1 VSGAVWRVLP
11 DVPALD
17 RILDYWAPPGVE
29 APLGTIVRVPLQG
42 RRVRGWLVGVAD
54 RPDPA
59 AQHVVAVTAV
69 VSEGPPAGLA
79 ALCEWA
85 AWRWAGPR
93 PLLLRAA
100 SPQNAVPVGSA
111 PAEPDVAVHPPV
123 VPPVALP
130 AGPRRLVVCPP
141 VADRTP
147 LVTALL
153 APEGSTIVV
162 APDRRER
169 QALDAA
175 VTATGRP
182 AITVHGDDPAAA
194 RTAAW
199 QAARRGA
206 CVVLGGRAVA
216 FAPVPDLAAVVVLDD
231 ADEALV
237 EESAPTW
244 HARDVLLERAAR
256 VDAPVT
262 LITPAPTVEGLV
274 ACSAARTTL
283 PASPRR
289 GWPPLDV
296 ADRRLDPPGLG
307 LLGERLAGA
316 LRATLDQ
323 HHRSICILNRR
334 GRARLLVCRQ
344 CGQVARCEHCGAAMV
359 EADTGLECPRGDSTR
374 PRVCT
379 ECGSSGM
386 RVARPGVQRLR
397 DDLAALLPRARV
409 QVIEGAATTAA
420 TAGTSPDV
428 DADVVVGTEAALH
441 RAGADGPPVGLV
453 SFLDFDQ
460 ELLAPRF
467 RAAEQALWL
476 LVRAARLAGARGQD
490 GRLLVQTRVPD
501 HEVLLAATHGDVDL
515 LTRPERERREAL
527 ALPPFGGLA
536 ALSGASAA
544 VTTAAALLAE
554 RLEVRGPVD
563 GTALV
568 RAPSSDAL
576 ADGLAAVDLTPARA
590 QGRLRVEVDPRR
602 V

>member
-17 RILDYWAPPGVE
+17 RVLDYWAPPGVD

-59 AQHVVAVTAV
+59 AQHVVAVTGL
-69 VSEGPPAGLA
+69 VSEGPPPELA

-100 SPQNAVPVGSA
+100 SPQNVVPIGSG
-111 PAEPDVAVHPPV
+111 PAEPDVAVHPPTD
-123 VPPVALP
+123 PPLDLP

-141 VADRTP
+141 VGDRTD

-162 APDRRER
+162 VPDPRER

-175 VTATGRP
+175 VAATGRP
-182 AITVHGDDPAAA
+182 AVSVRGDDPAAA

-199 QAARRGA
+199 RTARRGA
-206 CVVLGGRAVA
+206 CVVLGGRVAA

-244 HARDVLLERAAR
+244 HARDVLLERATRAGA
-256 VDAPVT
+256 VVT
-262 LITPAPTVEGLV
+262 LVTPAPTIEGLV
-274 ACSAARTTL
+274 ACGSAQTSLR
-283 PASPRR
+283 ASARR
-289 GWPPLDV
+289 GWPPLEIV
-296 ADRRLDPPGLG
+296 DRRLDPPGLG

-316 LRATLDQ
+316 LRATLTD
-323 HHRSICILNRR
+323 HHRSVCVLNRR
-334 GRARLLVCRQ
+334 GRARLLVCRR
-344 CGQVARCEHCGAAMV
+344 CGQLARCEHCGAAMI
-359 EADTGLECPRGDSTR
+359 ETDAGLDCPRGDSTR
-374 PRVCT
+374 PRVCA
-379 ECGSSGM
+379 ECGSSAL
-386 RVARPGVQRLR
+386 RIARPGVQRLR

-409 QVIEGAATTAA
+409 HVVEGGAAT
-420 TAGTSPDV
+420 DV
-428 DADVVVGTEAALH
+428 DADVIVGTEAALH
-441 RAGADGPPVGLV
+441 RAGADGDPPGLV
-453 SFLDFDQ
+453 AFLDFDQ

-476 LVRAARLAGARGQD
+476 LVRAARLVGARGRGD
-490 GRLLVQTRVPD
+490 RLLVQTRVPD
-501 HEVLLAATHGDVDL
+501 HEVLLAASRGDVEL
-515 LTRPERERREAL
+515 MAAPELARRQAL
-527 ALPPFGGLA
+527 SLPPFGGLA
-536 ALSGASAA
+536 ALSGAPAA
-544 VTTAAALLAE
+544 VTAAADLLAE
-554 RLEVRGPVD
+554 RLDVRGPVD
-563 GTALV
+563 GGALV
-568 RAPSSDAL
+568 RAPSSTAL
-576 ADGLAAVDLTPARA
+576 ADGLAAIDLTPARA